1 MKLIVLYLVFSLYF
15 FDKKIVCNKKN
26 GKNKSNNHNY
36 FNNTNKHI
44 DKEVIYNLPEND
56 NLFHVLKYLIH
67 EENKNILYDID
78 ASLYTKIEKKEYITK
93 EDLLRTLELIE
104 KKNVDC
110 NDNTKKVKIAKLL
123 IDINDLLRTNYIILD
138 DYKEINKNDLSKNGF
153 LLKLQNSLNKRD
165 MVNFK
170 RVSQDII
177 LRNQYLEKNYKLCSI
192 SNDMLIISTPRN
204 LNISDTSIKEIK
216 YPSSINIMN
225 ERFCDNVISCNVSN
239 ISPLQL
245 NKSIDL
251 YKPLLDLDIKNR
263 IDEYRKKVISYFEDS
278 KSENFYLIR
287 DEFNEI
293 KKKIF
298 LHIHPSKMPEAKPN
312 NDIFKKEDIEGN
324 EIITYVS
331 NKIEN
336 KDNIKNKEEYILKS
350 NNNNVIKIA
359 SKRTKKVIHIPIKK
373 KKKKLSNDI
382 KVNVNSSTNSDNNII
397 CNDTIDTCTKIES
410 ENGNKKNDNVKNTNR
425 IYHIFLKKKNN
436 EKKCDI
442 SKQIIYNNNMFKEND
457 VIKPF
462 THNDNILKKIIII
475 KDVSREKPTI
485 KEIIHQQPIPVE
497 NSELYNISEHIQ
509 NKCNCCFYSIPL
521 IHIYHPNGSMHCL
534 SCSQYEKN
542 VNRKCPIYEKYITF
556 NYNDT
561 CLLCVP
567 SSYITNNCF
576 CNLIPSKGIGKKT
589 NDSSR
594 KLNMMPHFSTMID
607 VYGNKNIDGYN
618 YFENDN
624 DLIVYSNSD
633 EPILKKSHKERPNKK
648 HSHRYKL
655 KCPVGNRPSGIFS
668 GQSISIFPII
678 GDNINRG
685 DYDNYVYYDEED
697 EMCYNIMN
705 DDNININDEDD
716 NYEKILYDKDKIVH
730 LNSSSFDAINIKIG
744 GQELNIND
752 RNEENDLLDKES
764 IEYINEI
771 NEKEYYD
778 SMEACK
784 DYRYHHAFEESIKNV
799 NNRECYK
806 NIYYSTV
813 HKKEDNMDKKCSHDI
828 ESGNE
833 NESENESEREGESE
847 CENINNNKNNND
859 EQKNYFL
866 FDLRFIYK
874 TGFFTKRKTII
885 NSYLKTNKID
895 ITYNKEKILYLFK
908 SLFEKTFKDINYQIK
923 ESLVHMFP
931 IVQNSEIEGFDLD
944 FGKVKLHYATSI
956 NMFKYSVFDLINM
969 KIYFISPDKTYILLE
984 DIIREIRE
992 EKENSNNDG
1001 SRRKNKIINMYSHE
1015 MNITNIE
1022 CSTENTKTNTTN
1034 SESKITTTRENTT
1047 VIKEKIDTHE
1057 ENKKCDNTNK
1067 NNNNSNSNNKNNSN
1081 DNKRDNDSFE
1091 HMDIQKNDSI
1101 TTNIDCNIIHNNTND
1116 SSNNKRIKYNLN
1128 ILKFLLKYKDL
1139 LSKEDINLISDKN
1152 NLVTIDKNDK
1162 PNIGN
1167 EIIEIT
1173 IRKDEKRN
1181 IENSCIYTNNS
1192 VINNIDTNT
1201 SESIN
1206 INGGE
1211 GINAVIET
1219 VDKYLD
1225 KYFSVHNMP
1234 IYYMENMKISKNII
1248 YVTSDVNSDLDMLK
1262 MSILGICNITN
1273 KSIDS
1278 FNFFLVRKEAE
1289 LYDPNKCQRI
1299 PEHIKN
1305 VQDLYNYS
1313 KMLDMKIIIAP
1324 IYAEDIDIIPKSFDY
1339 LFEFYKDKDDKKD
1352 VTTNSKEN
1360 QCQQKENVD
1369 KQERNKREN
1378 DTTKIT
1384 LSNMKH
1390 NYKMDRNNNNN
1401 NNNSNTNNSNNS
1413 NIYYYNHKL
1422 SLFNDGDSKKTN
1434 DDTTNLDDKNYY
1446 FFNYDD
1452 MKSLILNDP
1461 ENDENMEYLTEE
1473 ITVYEDEHIYKEGNL
1488 YNSFV
1493 IYIDNP
1499 FKRINIKNAPI
1510 LKGYTLN
1517 LFINDIMNKMIHI
1530 PSTFINTQSFKKGM
1544 CVMSLC
1550 YCFNYYSLNIY
1561 TNNIILLNFDK
1572 DVTLYEVIKEFKSRE
1587 NEYLLIKNKMNEEC
1601 VDVDNLSN
1609 IKSPDTIDLIDSKYI
1624 HLEFP
1629 LLYIDEHS
1637 NFFQDKII
1645 LMNVPEN
1652 LTIYE
1657 LCKSMKNILNES
1669 LISFNLST
1677 INDIKIY
1684 TIRGRQW
1691 EMVLD
1696 NLLVFDLK
1704 INYQDI
1710 FTILI
1715 DNNFLTKNYYELLSN
1730 IIIDFR
1736 DNNMYIKKL
1745 DIYIDYIFQP
1755 YTIYNIPIYIT
1766 PNNLKYILLQYTNT
1780 FLSNSL
1786 LDEFF
1791 FTYNKR
1797 HTTINVVPEVRN
1809 WEHVDDS
1816 DVYIYEENDI
1826 NDKTKEQK
1834 RNISFIYVL
1843 NMLSTFY
1850 KIKFNSSKLLESVMG
1865 ELHQLCG
1872 KGFNENLW
1880 LDIKKSSKNEKDI
1893 EIYLENSSKK
1903 VLVKNVPLDLLVWK
1917 LINIIMRGSFNI
1929 PIEDKEKLY
1938 NLFMLVP
1945 KNKDKIK
1952 DKNVDYYFLSIPG
1965 YTVEDMLRVFEKKK
1979 KPKKKGKEKKSTN
1992 DNQNYEIIY
2001 DNNSNNFNNSNNN
2014 NYNNYDGMRT
2024 NYYKIL
2030 LIKAYPQHLH
2040 AIQNNERFNE
2050 YLTFNL
2056 ESLPSVIDFKNPI
2069 TCLSFYVNYK
2079 NENKMTHIINVP
2091 ENISTDILL
2100 KTILSDNFCRWKKL
2114 PNEEKIKFSL
2124 HLNKKEITNI
2134 KDYINNTDIAQ
2145 LKTFILINN
2154 NRRRVHEKYIDLDNT
2169 TEIGSNINNIS
2180 KEELKEIQL
2189 YDNVL
2194 REILNKNY
2202 IDYNNISLSGY
2213 TITVYVFDG
2222 NNYEPLTIYN
2232 VPLNI
2237 TNKDI
2242 INFLLIKAN
2251 HINIMKL
2258 IDEFFLLN
2266 EKLYNTYIIK
2276 NKNKNMVEQQNVLF
2290 IKNLNDEEV
2299 FQFNESKFY
2308 LVHNPLFNSLDNLFQ
2323 NIVHK
2328 KYDFKSEKMDVHGVS
2343 EKFENLTL
2351 NILINNDI
2359 NNINN
2364 NNINNNN
2371 INNNNINNNN
2381 INNNNI
2387 NNNNINNNNI
2397 NIIYNNN
2404 FSFGK
2409 KKFVITVLNIP
2420 YNMYITEFL
2429 RYSIGYQRKWIYK
2442 FLLFYIIKGSEKYIL
2457 NDGNDII
2464 RHGKTVSEIFQI
2476 CKSGDLCTLHIDI
2489 NFNEA
2494 DNNLENDKSNYEIN
2508 TKDKEMRK
2516 VDVGLDVDVEGNIN
2530 ELVNSLH
2537 NDNENRFIVLKELSK
2552 KLYAEDYENKK
2563 IDMSIICFEYNAG
2576 LYERNIFGS
2585 SRICNIPKNYTVGD
2599 VLRYVK
2605 NKIIEDTNI
2614 NMLYDLEL
2622 KIIYNDNYI
2631 DIPKDMNIEYVINY
2645 LFIYTPFIVYP
2656 SDDISKYNNI
2666 IHLILYNT
2674 IIDIK
2679 ENTFV
2684 KKDIPIYL
2692 KKGNI
2697 FKNVSLKYI
2706 PINIREDELL
2716 TYILHYLTDNSEV
2729 ISFIRDITCICIY
2742 PLCDSIY
2749 IYHQKKQL
2757 SLIPSISYHIQLK
2770 NIYYIST
2777 VQTYENFYNIL
2788 GHTELN
2794 LNKYL
2799 HIQNDGN
2806 NYKKKEAY
2814 NNIYYMNNVD
2824 ELIHLDVNIIFPS
2837 IQKIIR
2843 VKNLNVN
2850 IKIEELLYKIF
2861 GCITNK
2867 IYKWGELF
2875 TNGVGNKEKI
2885 NIMNDHIKNNNNN
2898 IKSINNMNSCDSN
2911 DRMDNKVLKNYLSEE
2926 ENIITF
2932 IFCSHDNS
2940 IHDYLTS
2947 RMIYLPAIINYETNY
2962 ITFYSSINGFANN
2975 ETTFHGFPNYLSPE
2989 TMLTILQYNFFHIIG
3004 KNYLKLYGSLYDNG
3018 SDEDIIYNTKD
3029 RKKLEN
3035 TEIYNKSFIAM
3046 RGAIKFILRIKN
3058 KDKKKKPLD
3067 TIQNLINNELNISCE
3082 SVENEVD
3089 MEECNDFLSSLNN
3102 SSIFWKNGILGFMAN
3117 SIVTRDNMNNSLILP
3132 YVDFEINEKMFLQN
3146 ILYHINISPYLY
3158 KLFELTHIDKK
3169 CNTYKKKLKN
3179 SVAHIQCLLSYGFSI
3194 YFDLHYDSTFD
3205 KYKGFTLGENSFDIT
3220 QIHSFQNL
3228 HEQNFVD
3235 LILYNHDDTF
3245 ITIKNVYRDMTVGT
3259 FLNDLSKTRCHIL
3272 GLTYNQISTYYK
3284 LIYEIYNETHE
3295 ISPHMSIADVYNI
3308 VISFSKSSIL
3318 LKIKK
3323 IDMSKDKSHNNNNI
3337 NSNSNSNNSNSN
3349 NSDAIIINSGNVVY
3363 SSALP
3368 DLYLSPYPPVID
3380 MSQNNFQVNI
3390 YMHSKFIQND
3400 YSLREDIVPHITI
3413 NNVPSNVFIISLKE
3427 LLKTIFIEHMEKSQT
3442 TTFQLNLYDF
3452 EVELFILTFNR
3463 FNTKFHKTNS
3473 NILSNLTISNF
3484 YSTYIQGGLFLNI
3497 DKIKIDIPNLLN
3509 DFIDHFSKVVIDFS
3523 HQKIV
3528 KQ

>member
-1 MKLIVLYLVFSLYF
+1 
-15 FDKKIVCNKKN
+15 
-26 GKNKSNNHNY
+26 
-36 FNNTNKHI
+36 
-44 DKEVIYNLPEND
+44 
-56 NLFHVLKYLIH
+56 
-67 EENKNILYDID
+67 
-78 ASLYTKIEKKEYITK
+78 
-93 EDLLRTLELIE
+93 
-104 KKNVDC
+104 
-110 NDNTKKVKIAKLL
+110 
-123 IDINDLLRTNYIILD
+123 
-138 DYKEINKNDLSKNGF
+138 
-153 LLKLQNSLNKRD
+153 
-165 MVNFK
+165 
-170 RVSQDII
+170 
-177 LRNQYLEKNYKLCSI
+177 
-192 SNDMLIISTPRN
+192 
-204 LNISDTSIKEIK
+204 
-216 YPSSINIMN
+216 
-225 ERFCDNVISCNVSN
+225 
-239 ISPLQL
+239 
-245 NKSIDL
+245 
-251 YKPLLDLDIKNR
+251 
-263 IDEYRKKVISYFEDS
+263 
-278 KSENFYLIR
+278 
-287 DEFNEI
+287 
-293 KKKIF
+293 
-298 LHIHPSKMPEAKPN
+298 
-312 NDIFKKEDIEGN
+312 
-324 EIITYVS
+324 
-331 NKIEN
+331 
-336 KDNIKNKEEYILKS
+336 
-350 NNNNVIKIA
+350 
-359 SKRTKKVIHIPIKK
+359 
-373 KKKKLSNDI
+373 
-382 KVNVNSSTNSDNNII
+382 
-397 CNDTIDTCTKIES
+397 
-410 ENGNKKNDNVKNTNR
+410 
-425 IYHIFLKKKNN
+425 
-436 EKKCDI
+436 
-442 SKQIIYNNNMFKEND
+442 
-457 VIKPF
+457 
-462 THNDNILKKIIII
+462 
-475 KDVSREKPTI
+475 
-485 KEIIHQQPIPVE
+485 
-497 NSELYNISEHIQ
+497 
-509 NKCNCCFYSIPL
+509 
-521 IHIYHPNGSMHCL
+521 
-534 SCSQYEKN
+534 
-542 VNRKCPIYEKYITF
+542 
-556 NYNDT
+556 
-561 CLLCVP
+561 
-567 SSYITNNCF
+567 
-576 CNLIPSKGIGKKT
+576 
-589 NDSSR
+589 
-594 KLNMMPHFSTMID
+594 
-607 VYGNKNIDGYN
+607 
-618 YFENDN
+618 
-624 DLIVYSNSD
+624 
-633 EPILKKSHKERPNKK
+633 
-648 HSHRYKL
+648 
-655 KCPVGNRPSGIFS
+655 
-668 GQSISIFPII
+668 
-678 GDNINRG
+678 
-685 DYDNYVYYDEED
+685 
-697 EMCYNIMN
+697 
-705 DDNININDEDD
+705 
-716 NYEKILYDKDKIVH
+716 
-730 LNSSSFDAINIKIG
+730 
-744 GQELNIND
+744 
-752 RNEENDLLDKES
+752 
-764 IEYINEI
+764 
-771 NEKEYYD
+771 
-778 SMEACK
+778 
-784 DYRYHHAFEESIKNV
+784 
-799 NNRECYK
+799 
-806 NIYYSTV
+806 
-813 HKKEDNMDKKCSHDI
+813 
-828 ESGNE
+828 
-833 NESENESEREGESE
+833 
-847 CENINNNKNNND
+847 
-859 EQKNYFL
+859 
-866 FDLRFIYK
+866 
-874 TGFFTKRKTII
+874 
-885 NSYLKTNKID
+885 
-895 ITYNKEKILYLFK
+895 
-908 SLFEKTFKDINYQIK
+908 
-923 ESLVHMFP
+923 
-931 IVQNSEIEGFDLD
+931 
-944 FGKVKLHYATSI
+944 
-956 NMFKYSVFDLINM
+956 
-969 KIYFISPDKTYILLE
+969 
-984 DIIREIRE
+984 
-992 EKENSNNDG
+992 
-1001 SRRKNKIINMYSHE
+1001 
-1015 MNITNIE
+1015 
-1022 CSTENTKTNTTN
+1022 
-1034 SESKITTTRENTT
+1034 
-1047 VIKEKIDTHE
+1047 
-1057 ENKKCDNTNK
+1057 
-1067 NNNNSNSNNKNNSN
+1067 
-1081 DNKRDNDSFE
+1081 
-1091 HMDIQKNDSI
+1091 
-1101 TTNIDCNIIHNNTND
+1101 
-1116 SSNNKRIKYNLN
+1116 
-1128 ILKFLLKYKDL
+1128 
-1139 LSKEDINLISDKN
+1139 
-1152 NLVTIDKNDK
+1152 
-1162 PNIGN
+1162 
-1167 EIIEIT
+1167 
-1173 IRKDEKRN
+1173 
-1181 IENSCIYTNNS
+1181 
-1192 VINNIDTNT
+1192 
-1201 SESIN
+1201 
-1206 INGGE
+1206 
-1211 GINAVIET
+1211 
-1219 VDKYLD
+1219 
-1225 KYFSVHNMP
+1225 
-1234 IYYMENMKISKNII
+1234 
-1248 YVTSDVNSDLDMLK
+1248 
-1262 MSILGICNITN
+1262 
-1273 KSIDS
+1273 
-1278 FNFFLVRKEAE
+1278 
-1289 LYDPNKCQRI
+1289 
-1299 PEHIKN
+1299 
-1305 VQDLYNYS
+1305 
-1313 KMLDMKIIIAP
+1313 
-1324 IYAEDIDIIPKSFDY
+1324 
-1339 LFEFYKDKDDKKD
+1339 
-1352 VTTNSKEN
+1352 
-1360 QCQQKENVD
+1360 
-1369 KQERNKREN
+1369 
-1378 DTTKIT
+1378 
-1384 LSNMKH
+1384 
-1390 NYKMDRNNNNN
+1390 
-1401 NNNSNTNNSNNS
+1401 
-1413 NIYYYNHKL
+1413 
-1422 SLFNDGDSKKTN
+1422 
-1434 DDTTNLDDKNYY
+1434 
-1446 FFNYDD
+1446 
-1452 MKSLILNDP
+1452 
-1461 ENDENMEYLTEE
+1461 
-1473 ITVYEDEHIYKEGNL
+1473 
-1488 YNSFV
+1488 
-1493 IYIDNP
+1493 
-1499 FKRINIKNAPI
+1499 
-1510 LKGYTLN
+1510 
-1517 LFINDIMNKMIHI
+1517 
-1530 PSTFINTQSFKKGM
+1530 
-1544 CVMSLC
+1544 
-1550 YCFNYYSLNIY
+1550 
-1561 TNNIILLNFDK
+1561 
-1572 DVTLYEVIKEFKSRE
+1572 
-1587 NEYLLIKNKMNEEC
+1587 
-1601 VDVDNLSN
+1601 
-1609 IKSPDTIDLIDSKYI
+1609 
-1624 HLEFP
+1624 
-1629 LLYIDEHS
+1629 
-1637 NFFQDKII
+1637 
-1645 LMNVPEN
+1645 
-1652 LTIYE
+1652 
-1657 LCKSMKNILNES
+1657 
-1669 LISFNLST
+1669 
-1677 INDIKIY
+1677 
-1684 TIRGRQW
+1684 
-1691 EMVLD
+1691 
-1696 NLLVFDLK
+1696 
-1704 INYQDI
+1704 
-1710 FTILI
+1710 
-1715 DNNFLTKNYYELLSN
+1715 
-1730 IIIDFR
+1730 
-1736 DNNMYIKKL
+1736 
-1745 DIYIDYIFQP
+1745 
-1755 YTIYNIPIYIT
+1755 
-1766 PNNLKYILLQYTNT
+1766 
-1780 FLSNSL
+1780 
-1786 LDEFF
+1786 
-1791 FTYNKR
+1791 
-1797 HTTINVVPEVRN
+1797 
-1809 WEHVDDS
+1809 
-1816 DVYIYEENDI
+1816 
-1826 NDKTKEQK
+1826 
-1834 RNISFIYVL
+1834 
-1843 NMLSTFY
+1843 
-1850 KIKFNSSKLLESVMG
+1850 
-1865 ELHQLCG
+1865 
-1872 KGFNENLW
+1872 
-1880 LDIKKSSKNEKDI
+1880 
-1893 EIYLENSSKK
+1893 SSKK

-1979 KPKKKGKEKKSTN
+1979 RKEKKSTN
-1992 DNQNYEIIY
+1992 NNQNYEIIY
-2001 DNNSNNFNNSNNN
+2001 DNNFNNNYYN

-2056 ESLPSVIDFKNPI
+2056 ESLPSVIDVKNPI
-2069 TCLSFYVNYK
+2069 YVNYK

-2124 HLNKKEITNI
+2124 HVNKKEIKNI
-2134 KDYINNTDIAQ
+2134 KDYINNADIAQ

-2202 IDYNNISLSGY
+2202 IDYNNISHIGY

-2242 INFLLIKAN
+2242 INFLLIKSN
-2251 HINIMKL
+2251 KL

-2276 NKNKNMVEQQNVLF
+2276 NKNKNMLEQQNVLF

-2308 LVHNPLFNSLDNLFQ
+2308 LVHNPLFNSLDNLFE

-2371 INNNNINNNN
+2371 NNNNNNN
-2381 INNNNI
+2381 
-2387 NNNNINNNNI
+2387 
-2397 NIIYNNN
+2397 YNNN

-2464 RHGKTVSEIFQI
+2464 RHGKTISEIFQI

-2494 DNNLENDKSNYEIN
+2494 DNNLENDTFNYEIN
-2508 TKDKEMRK
+2508 PKDMEMRK
-2516 VDVGLDVDVEGNIN
+2516 VDVDLDADLDENVEGNIN
-2530 ELVNSLH
+2530 ELVKSLH
-2537 NDNENRFIVLKELSK
+2537 NDNVNRFIVLKELSK
-2552 KLYAEDYENKK
+2552 KIYAEDYENKK
-2563 IDMSIICFEYNAG
+2563 IDMSEYNAG

-2585 SRICNIPKNYTVGD
+2585 SRICNIPIGD
-2599 VLRYVK
+2599 VLIYVK

-2656 SDDISKYNNI
+2656 SDDNNI

-2729 ISFIRDITCICIY
+2729 ISFIKDITCICIY

-2757 SLIPSISYHIQLK
+2757 SLIPSISYHIHF
-2770 NIYYIST
+2770 YIST
-2777 VQTYENFYNIL
+2777 VETYENYYNM
-2788 GHTELN
+2788 ELN

-2814 NNIYYMNNVD
+2814 NNIYNMNNVD

-2867 IYKWGELF
+2867 ILF
-2875 TNGVGNKEKI
+2875 TNVVGKKEKF
-2885 NIMNDHIKNNNNN
+2885 NIINDHIKNNNNN
-2898 IKSINNMNSCDSN
+2898 NINSINNMNSCDSN
-2911 DRMDNKVLKNYLSEE
+2911 DRIDNNYLSEE

-2947 RMIYLPAIINYETNY
+2947 RMIYLPAIINYQTNY

-3018 SDEDIIYNTKD
+3018 SDDDIIYNTKD

-3035 TEIYNKSFIAM
+3035 TEIYNKSFIGM

-3284 LIYEIYNETHE
+3284 LIYQIYNETHE

-3323 IDMSKDKSHNNNNI
+3323 IDMSKDKSHNNNNNNNN
-3337 NSNSNSNNSNSN
+3337 NSNNSNNSNSN
-3349 NSDAIIINSGNVVY
+3349 NSNNSDDIIINSGNAVY

-3390 YMHSKFIQND
+3390 YMHSKFIQNN
-3400 YSLREDIVPHITI
+3400 YSLREDIVPRITI

-3463 FNTKFHKTNS
+3463 FTTKFHKTNS

-3484 YSTYIQGGLFLNI
+3484 YSIIF
-3497 DKIKIDIPNLLN
+3497 
-3509 DFIDHFSKVVIDFS
+3509 
-3523 HQKIV
+3523 
-3528 KQ
+3528 